1 MPDLISFFSAVMEL
15 ARQNIH
21 VAGWIFLIYNSI
33 KITWRVSL
41 FLDKIK
47 ESGET
52 IQTLATNHLPHL
64 QAAVDD
70 LTKEVKGLRQDL
82 ITIVLHK

>member
-1 MPDLISFFSAVMEL
+1 MQDLLNAFSFLSL
-15 ARQNIH
+15 HIH

-33 KITWRVSL
+33 KITWNISQ
-41 FLDKIK
+41 FLDKVK
-47 ESGET
+47 ESQET

-64 QAAVDD
+64 QIAVDD

-82 ITIVLHK
+82 ITIVLNRK